1 MGVSLS
7 LLPWIKSVT
16 LLATNFLVAFGF
28 GFFGTLYFA
37 LFGKD
42 LKSG

>member
-1 MGVSLS
+1 MGLSLS

-28 GFFGTLYFA
+28 GLLGTLHFA
-37 LFGKD
+37 LFSKD